1 MELAQAVTKVLESC
15 DAYASYLDDA
25 LKHTPYSKAGT
36 KIDEIR
42 EATNMVESYFVN
54 ETKVFD
60 YSTTEG
66 CLLQSQ
72 GDKEDKCK

>member
-1 MELAQAVTKVLESC
+1 MELPQAVTKVLESC

-42 EATNMVESYFVN
+42 EATNMVEDYFKN
-54 ETKVFD
+54 ETDIVD
-60 YSTTEG
+60 Y
-66 CLLQSQ
+66 
-72 GDKEDKCK
+72 KEK